1 MNKLDI
7 SKWKE
12 FAIRELFEIKRPA
25 SRTVKQYETGN
36 IPFVS
41 SGNFNNG
48 IDKFVQPLDDDVLD
62 KGNCITVSPV
72 DGSCFYQSADFLGRG
87 GGGSS
92 IILLYNE
99 NLNKKNGLFLVSVIG
114 KTLRQLFQYND
125 MGSSSSIKDEII
137 KLPVTQDNKPD
148 WGYMEKFMSDL
159 LNTETDKLNQLSKL

>member
-7 SKWKE
+7 SEWKE
-12 FAIRELFEIKRPA
+12 FAISELFEIKRPA
-25 SRTVKQYETGN
+25 SRTVKQYETGS

-48 IDKFVQPLDDDVLD
+48 IDKFVQPLDTDVLD

-72 DGSCFYQSADFLGRG
+72 DGSCFYQPTDFLGRG

-92 IILLYNE
+92 IILLYNKK
-99 NLNKKNGLFLVSVIG
+99 LNKNNGLFIVSVIG

-125 MGSSSSIKDEII
+125 MGSSSSIKDELI
-137 KLPVTQDNKPD
+137 KLPATINGKPD
-148 WGYMEKFMSDL
+148 WVYMEKFMSDL
-159 LNTETDKLNQLSKL
+159 FSVETYKLSLLSKL